1 MTWCLGV
8 LVVSHA
14 VERILLFGGSFD
26 PIHNGHLIVSRHMA
40 EQLGLT
46 RVILIPSASPPHKQG
61 VRLAPIADRLAMC
74 RLVAAED
81 PLFEVSDWEAG
92 RSGPNYT
99 LLTIQHFRAL
109 LGPDVELCWLV
120 GMDSL
125 NELDTW
131 YHADE
136 LVDACTIVTTAR
148 PGSTRPESAAL
159 STRFS
164 PPQIEKLLRHVV
176 AGPHIDIA
184 STDIRARVQAGQS
197 IRYLVPEA
205 VRGYIGQHGLYRAQ

>member
-1 MTWCLGV
+1 MGA
-8 LVVSHA
+8 LVA
-14 VERILLFGGSFD
+14 DQMAERILLFGGSFD
-26 PIHNGHLIVSRHMA
+26 PIHNGHLIVARHVA
-40 EQLGLT
+40 EELGLG

-92 RSGPNYT
+92 RAGPNYT

-109 LGPDVELCWLV
+109 LGPGPELCWLV

-125 NELDTW
+125 NELGTW
-131 YHADE
+131 YHAGE

-148 PGSTRPESAAL
+148 PGSVRPDPDAL
-159 STRFS
+159 AKCFS
-164 PPQIEKLLRHVV
+164 PPQVEKLLRHVV

-184 STDIRARVQAGQS
+184 STDIRARGRAGQS
-197 IRYLVPEA
+197 TRYLVPEA
-205 VRGYIGQHGLYRAQ
+205 VATYIKERGLYRGGS

>member
-1 MTWCLGV
+1 MNHT
-8 LVVSHA
+8 

-26 PIHNGHLIVSRHMA
+26 PIHNGHLIVSRHVA
-40 EQLGLT
+40 EQLGLA

-61 VRLAPIADRLAMC
+61 QRLAPIADRLAMC

-81 PLFEVSDWEAG
+81 PLFEVSDWEAQ
-92 RSGPNYT
+92 RPGPNYT

-109 LGPDVELCWLV
+109 LGPGVDLCWLV

-125 NELDTW
+125 NELETW
-131 YHADE
+131 YHAGE

-148 PGSTRPESAAL
+148 PGSTRPDPAAL
-159 STRFS
+159 SGRFS
-164 PPQIEKLLRHVV
+164 PSQIEKLLRHIV

-184 STDIRARVQAGQS
+184 STDIRERVQSGRS

-205 VRGYIGQHGLYRAQ
+205 VRAFIKERGSYRAGA